1 MFKYSHCIK
10 MTYARHLCTN
20 FTKICFQIRLH
31 FATYPIVVTRPE
43 FLPEMTEG
51 QHEQRDISVTRPVF

>member
-1 MFKYSHCIK
+1 